1 MMHAYHVL
9 CHWIQQLLVL
19 LCRLVLVKNG
29 IHGLEGGGGGGTAG
43 ILVEASRGGEDYNG
57 DLDITEDG
65 QLLCFLQQTTAP
77 LAKVACLLPMFSI
90 LLITIL
96 PLAMLVFRSIPP
108 TDHTQDHLL

>member
-29 IHGLEGGGGGGTAG
+29 IHGLEGGGGGRAG

-77 LAKVACLLPMFSI
+77 LAEGG
-90 LLITIL
+90 L
-96 PLAMLVFRSIPP
+96 PLAHVLNPSNHNLAPRHAS
-108 TDHTQDHLL
+108 